1 MSSQTTDNN
10 KRLDYL
16 DVAKGIGILL
26 VILGHCQLGRIGRA
40 HSLIYSFH
48 MPLFFFISGV
58 CFSNKYTFST
68 LAVKRFRQIILP
80 TIYFSIISTLLVDG
94 LGLNVEWWDWSK
106 HFPFALWF
114 LPVLYFTELVAWLI
128 CNKNYEQG
136 KLCYLPIGTIVFVS
150 FVISFF
156 CRLSI

>member
-48 MPLFFFISGV
+48 MPLFFFLSGFV
-58 CFSNKYTFST
+58 YKDYEIKIFLK
-68 LAVKRFRQIILP
+68 KKIRG
-80 TIYFSIISTLLVDG
+80 LL
-94 LGLNVEWWDWSK
+94 
-106 HFPFALWF
+106 
-114 LPVLYFTELVAWLI
+114 LPV
-128 CNKNYEQG
+128 
-136 KLCYLPIGTIVFVS
+136 IVFS
-150 FVISFF
+150 CIYTLYKIFWPTFGLLLAYSNIIKSEKTDG
-156 CRLSI
+156 RYS

>member
-58 CFSNKYTFST
+58 CF
-68 LAVKRFRQIILP
+68 LI
-80 TIYFSIISTLLVDG
+80 SIHFPHWQLKG
-94 LGLNVEWWDWSK
+94 LGK
-106 HFPFALWF
+106 
-114 LPVLYFTELVAWLI
+114 
-128 CNKNYEQG
+128 
-136 KLCYLPIGTIVFVS
+136 
-150 FVISFF
+150 
-156 CRLSI
+156 